1 MGVGFPSHR
10 RFYGPRPITWVAAG
24 AASGMSRSR
33 RAPPVACRD
42 RGGRRQWH
50 VKIAA
55 GAASGMSGSR
65 RAPPVACRDRGG
77 RRQWHVGIVAG
88 AASGM
93 SRSRR
98 APPVACLSGIGI
110 AAGLRCVVRAS
121 CERPSPEGVASTCV
135 PCGPH
140 VCGGSQQDEATTSTR
155 AVPPAR
161 RDRTPSPL
169 LRDET
174 VGIHAYPRPSAC
186 AGSFP
191 AFGAGRRRP

>member
-24 AASGMSRSR
+24 AASGMSR
-33 RAPPVACRD
+33 
-42 RGGRRQWH
+42 
-50 VKIAA
+50 
-55 GAASGMSGSR
+55 SR

-135 PCGPH
+135 PCGPD
-140 VCGGSQQDEATTSTR
+140 VCGGSLQDEATTSTR

-174 VGIHAYPRPSAC
+174 VGIHGDSTNFHAYPRPSAC
-186 AGSFP
+186 GPAAPARAASPAFP
-191 AFGAGRRRP
+191 AFGAGRRPRRRG